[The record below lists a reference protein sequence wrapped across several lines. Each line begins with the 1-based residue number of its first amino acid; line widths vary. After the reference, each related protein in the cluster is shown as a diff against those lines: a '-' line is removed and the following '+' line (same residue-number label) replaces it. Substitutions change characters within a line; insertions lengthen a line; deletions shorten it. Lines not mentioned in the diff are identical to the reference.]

1 MPKRPRV
8 SPALKP
14 FHPLIRE
21 WFQETLGAPSAPQER
36 GWPAIASGE
45 HTLILA
51 PTGTGKTL
59 TAFLWELNNLIVDGS
74 AAPLANAVH
83 ILYVSPLKAL
93 NNDIQRNLERP
104 LKELEQ
110 RFATAG
116 EPFPE
121 IRVAVRTGDTPQSAR
136 ARMIRKSPHV
146 LITTPESLHIMLT
159 TVRGRGMFSAVRAV
173 IVDEIHAIAGT
184 KRGVHLALTLER
196 LARLCEQSPQRI
208 GLSATQRPLDEIA
221 RFLGGCRS
229 GAFRPVTIVDCGLVK
244 RTEISIESPVEDLG
258 HVPGGT
264 IWPSVAPLVL
274 RHMRDART
282 TIVFVNNRAQ
292 AEKMAARINALAG
305 EELALPYHGS
315 LSRERRFLLEGA
327 LKAGKLKALVSTSS
341 LELGIDIGSVDL
353 VLQLQ
358 SPKRVATALQRVGR
372 AGHTL
377 QAVSRGVFV
386 PTFRDDAAEMLAIER
401 GMRSGDVEPTRVVQ
415 NALDVLAQVIVAA
428 VAIDDDWT
436 SADLFSLVRQAY
448 PYHALTRAAFD
459 EVLAMLSGK
468 YPSDV
473 AAELEARMVWDRTT
487 DRLTPLRSARLVAVV
502 NGGTIPD
509 RGLYAVNLPDRTRL
523 GELDEEFVHETRIGD
538 VFQLGSS
545 TWRVNAIEH
554 DRVIVTAA
562 PGAPA
567 RMPFWHGEYA
577 ARSAHLSSRIGAL
590 RRRLDQARTDDD
602 ISAIAAEYEC
612 DNATA
617 QSLVEYVHQ
626 QRHATGV
633 VPDEKILVVEHFRD
647 ETNAVRIVIH
657 APFGGRVNAP
667 WGMALAARVRRALR
681 GDGARHLP
689 GTDVQ
694 VQTTDDGIMLRL
706 PDLNGPVPLDTL
718 RGLAPD
724 EAERC
729 VLEEIGDSS
738 LFGARFRMNAARA
751 LLLPRGNPRRRMPLW
766 LQRLKAQDLL
776 QTVREFPSFPVLVET
791 YRDVLQDAFDMP
803 ALAEVLHSLQVGALE
818 MHDVATTMPSP
829 FAATLQFGFVMDWMY
844 ADDTPRAEQRAAML
858 SLDRGL
864 LDELL
869 GGDGAVADEG
879 TLRALEQL
887 LAFRRGTAPTRQAR
901 TADELAILLD
911 RAGDLTVTELAERVA
926 AEGVIGDPL
935 RELLGSGRA
944 IAVGIPLGVGGTEER
959 VILTDS
965 YPRYV
970 AAFGD
975 ASMAMVGLG
984 PELLPAVATTAIPE
998 SLRRATVTR
1007 GAARRE
1013 LLARFVTLSAAFTV
1027 DDVRRRYDLTIES
1040 VTNQLEDWTAAG
1052 KLVRG
1057 NFALEEGLPP
1067 AQRWV
1072 SRRFLEQARRREL
1085 AAARR
1090 QIEAVNIEA
1099 FAHFLQRWQHL
1110 DPSSRLEGAEGTA
1123 AAVRQLYGIARP
1135 ADAWERDYLQN
1146 RVTGYDAE
1154 AITRLCGAGEAVWVG
1169 GSSSSASDESGATLV
1184 QLRFVRRGTG
1194 RAWLNEAVDSGPAL
1208 SENAERLYQ
1217 TLRTEGASFFDDLT
1231 RLTQLG
1237 GRATRDAL
1245 KELVGAGLVTNDTVE
1260 SLRHVVRWR
1269 PIVSARVRDQPDPTR
1284 WLPADFSPSPNRPV
1298 VQRRPNLRRL
1308 PKWRP
1313 PTEGRPDPG
1322 AATWPGRWSLVRT
1335 NGILGLTD
1343 EESVL
1348 AEVVARQ
1355 WLDRY
1360 GVVTRDW
1367 WKRERPTVSWRA
1379 IYRELKRLEFRGDVR
1394 RGYFVRGLAGAQFAL
1409 PSAVEL
1415 LRTSGAANAPND
1427 DNPIILQPI
1436 VTMAASDPANP
1447 YTLSATG
1454 MVESR
1459 SVELARK
1466 RTRGALLAT
1475 RAGEVILVAEGR
1487 GRRVTI
1493 RAGVSLL
1500 DLADA
1505 ARALASR
1512 LVDANEGRRDVTI
1525 ETIDGAPA
1533 ASSPYAPPFAAAG
1546 FRATASGLR
1555 FYAAPR

>member
-1 MPKRPRV
+1 MPKRPLV
-8 SPALKP
+8 SPVLEP
-14 FHPLIRE
+14 FHPLVRE
-21 WFQETLGAPSAPQER
+21 WFRETLGAPSAPQEQ

-74 AAPLANAVH
+74 VEPLANAVH
-83 ILYVSPLKAL
+83 ILYISPLKAL

-104 LKELEQ
+104 LTELKQ

-116 EPFPE
+116 ESFPE
-121 IRVAVRTGDTPQSAR
+121 IRVAVRTGDTPASAR

-196 LARLCEQSPQRI
+196 LERLCEQSPQRI

-221 RFLGGCRS
+221 RFLGGCRD
-229 GAFRPVTIVDCGLVK
+229 GRFRPVTIVDCGLVK
-244 RTEISIESPVEDLG
+244 RTEIIVESPVEDLG

-274 RHMRDART
+274 RYMRSART

-292 AEKMAARINALAG
+292 AEKMAARVNALAG

-358 SPKRVATALQRVGR
+358 SPKRVSTALQRVGR

-377 QAVSRGVFV
+377 EAVSRGVFV
-386 PTFRDDAAEMLAIER
+386 PTFRDDAAETLAIMR

-415 NALDVLAQVIVAA
+415 NALDVLAQGVVAA

-436 SADLFSLVRQAY
+436 SKDLFELVRQAY

-459 EVLAMLSGK
+459 EVLAMLAGK

-473 AAELEARMVWDRTT
+473 AGELEARMVWDRTN

-554 DRVIVTAA
+554 DRVIVTPA

-577 ARSAHLSSRIGAL
+577 ARSAHLAPRVGVL
-590 RRRLDQARTDDD
+590 RRRLDEARTEADT
-602 ISAIAAEYEC
+602 AEIAKEYEC
-612 DNATA
+612 DLATA

-633 VPDEKILVVEHFRD
+633 VPDDKLLVVEHFRD
-647 ETNAVRIVIH
+647 ETNAVRIVLH

-667 WGMALAARVRRALR
+667 WGMVLAARVRDALHR
-681 GDGARHLP
+681 NGARRTSR
-689 GTDVQ
+689 TDVQ

-706 PDLNGPVPLDTL
+706 PDLNGPVPLDAL
-718 RGLAPD
+718 RLLTPGD
-724 EAERC
+724 AERC

-776 QTVREFPSFPVLVET
+776 QTVREFPSFPILVET

-803 ALAEVLHSLQVGALE
+803 ALAEVLRALQSGAIE
-818 MHDVATTMPSP
+818 MRDVETAVPSP

-869 GGDGAVADEG
+869 GTDGLAADEG
-879 TLRALEQL
+879 TLRSLEEL
-887 LAFRRGTAPTRQAR
+887 LAVRRGTALTRRAR

-911 RAGDLTVTELAERVA
+911 RAGDLTIAELRERIVTE
-926 AEGVIGDPL
+926 GVMGEPI
-935 RELLGSGRA
+935 RELLESGRA
-944 IAVGIPLGVGGTEER
+944 VGLAIPLGNGWTQQR
-959 VILTDS
+959 IILTDA

-970 AAFGD
+970 ASFGE
-975 ASMAMVGLG
+975 AAMIMVGAG
-984 PELLPAVATTAIPE
+984 PELAETPATVAIPE

-1013 LLARFVTLSAAFTV
+1013 LLARFVALNGPLSIE
-1027 DDVRRRYDLTIES
+1027 DVRQRYDLEVET
-1040 VTNQLEDWTAAG
+1040 VARQLDEWTAAG

-1057 NFALEEGLPP
+1057 NFAIGEGQPP

-1072 SRRFLEQARRREL
+1072 SRRLLEQARRREL
-1085 AAARR
+1085 ATARR
-1090 QIEAVNIEA
+1090 QVEAVGIEA

-1110 DPSSRLEGAEGTA
+1110 EPASQLDGADGTS
-1123 AAVRQLYGIARP
+1123 AVIRQMYGIARP
-1135 ADAWERDYLQN
+1135 ADAWEREYLRQ
-1146 RVTGYDAE
+1146 RVNGYDAE
-1154 AITRLCGAGEAVWVG
+1154 AISRLFAAGEAVWVG
-1169 GSSSSASDESGATLV
+1169 GSATTASDESATLA
-1184 QLRFVRRGTG
+1184 QLRFVRRGSG
-1194 RAWLNEAVDSGPAL
+1194 RAWLVEPVDGGPTL
-1208 SENAERLYQ
+1208 TENAERLYQ
-1217 TLRTEGASFFDDLT
+1217 ALRTEGASFFDDLV
-1231 RLTQLG
+1231 RSTQLG
-1237 GRATRDAL
+1237 GRATRDGL
-1245 KELVGAGLVTNDTVE
+1245 KELVGAGLVTNDTME

-1269 PIVSARVRDQPDPTR
+1269 PFLSARIRRQPDPTR
-1284 WLPADFSPSPNRPV
+1284 WLPADFSPSANRPV

-1322 AATWPGRWSLVRT
+1322 SATWPGRWALLRT
-1335 NGILGLTD
+1335 SGILGVSD
-1343 EESVL
+1343 DESVL

-1409 PSAVEL
+1409 PTAVEL
-1415 LRTSGAANAPND
+1415 LRTSGKASANAEEASSAS
-1427 DNPIILQPI
+1427 PI
-1436 VTMAASDPANP
+1436 VIMASSDPANP
-1447 YTLSATG
+1447 YTLPGTA
-1454 MVESR
+1454 VAESR
-1459 SVELARK
+1459 SLELAR
-1466 RTRGALLAT
+1466 RRSRGALLAT
-1475 RAGEVILVAEGR
+1475 RAGEVLLVAEAR
-1487 GRRVTI
+1487 GRRLTIKSGASLADVT
-1493 RAGVSLL
+1493 
-1500 DLADA
+1500 DA
-1505 ARALASR
+1505 ARALVRR
-1512 LVDANEGRRDVTI
+1512 LAETSDGRRDPMI
-1525 ETIDGAPA
+1525 ETVDGVPA
-1533 ASSPYAPPFAAAG
+1533 AGSAYAAAFTTAG
-1546 FRATASGLR
+1546 FRASSGGFR
-1555 FYAAPR
+1555 YYAPPR

>member
-1 MPKRPRV
+1 
-8 SPALKP
+8 
-14 FHPLIRE
+14 
-21 WFQETLGAPSAPQER
+21 
-36 GWPAIASGE
+36 
-45 HTLILA
+45 
-51 PTGTGKTL
+51 
-59 TAFLWELNNLIVDGS
+59 
-74 AAPLANAVH
+74 
-83 ILYVSPLKAL
+83 
-93 NNDIQRNLERP
+93 
-104 LKELEQ
+104 
-110 RFATAG
+110 
-116 EPFPE
+116 
-121 IRVAVRTGDTPQSAR
+121 
-136 ARMIRKSPHV
+136 
-146 LITTPESLHIMLT
+146 
-159 TVRGRGMFSAVRAV
+159 
-173 IVDEIHAIAGT
+173 
-184 KRGVHLALTLER
+184 
-196 LARLCEQSPQRI
+196 
-208 GLSATQRPLDEIA
+208 
-221 RFLGGCRS
+221 
-229 GAFRPVTIVDCGLVK
+229 
-244 RTEISIESPVEDLG
+244 
-258 HVPGGT
+258 
-264 IWPSVAPLVL
+264 
-274 RHMRDART
+274 
-282 TIVFVNNRAQ
+282 
-292 AEKMAARINALAG
+292 
-305 EELALPYHGS
+305 
-315 LSRERRFLLEGA
+315 
-327 LKAGKLKALVSTSS
+327 
-341 LELGIDIGSVDL
+341 
-353 VLQLQ
+353 
-358 SPKRVATALQRVGR
+358 
-372 AGHTL
+372 
-377 QAVSRGVFV
+377 VSRGVFV

-415 NALDVLAQVIVAA
+415 NALDVLAQVIVAT

-448 PYHALTRAAFD
+448 PYYSLTRSAYD

-487 DRLTPLRSARLVAVV
+487 DRLTPLRSSRLVAVV

-554 DRVIVTAA
+554 DRVIVTPA

-577 ARSAHLSSRIGAL
+577 ARSAHLASRVGAL
-590 RRRLDQARTDDD
+590 RRQLDAARTEDD
-602 ISAIAAEYEC
+602 IAAIAADYEC

-633 VPDEKILVVEHFRD
+633 VPDEKVLVVEHFRD

-667 WGMALAARVRRALR
+667 WGMALAARVRKVLR
-681 GDGARHLP
+681 GDGARRVP

-706 PDLNGPVPLDTL
+706 PDLNGPVPLDAL

-803 ALAEVLHSLQVGALE
+803 TLADVLRSLQSGALE
-818 MHDVATTMPSP
+818 MHDVATAMPSP
-829 FAATLQFGFVMDWMY
+829 FAAALQFGFVMDWMY

-869 GGDGAVADEG
+869 GGSGVVADEG
-879 TLRALEQL
+879 TLRSLEQL

-911 RAGDLTVTELAERVA
+911 RAGDLTLTELAERVSSQ
-926 AEGVIGDPL
+926 GVIGNPL
-935 RELLGSGRA
+935 RELLESGRA
-944 IAVGIPLGVGGTEER
+944 IAIGIPSGISGTEER

-984 PELLPAVATTAIPE
+984 PELVPTVAASAIPD

-1013 LLARFVTLSAAFTV
+1013 LLARFAALSGPFTV
-1027 DDVRRRYDLTIES
+1027 DDVRRRYDLVVES

-1052 KLVRG
+1052 KLARG
-1057 NFALEEGLPP
+1057 NFALEKGLPP

-1072 SRRFLEQARRREL
+1072 SRRLLEQARRREL

-1110 DPSSRLEGAEGTA
+1110 DPSSRFEGADGTA

-1135 ADAWERDYLQN
+1135 ADAWEREYLRN
-1146 RVTGYDAE
+1146 RVTGYDGE
-1154 AITRLCGAGEAVWVG
+1154 AITRLCAAGEAVWVG
-1169 GSSSSASDESGATLV
+1169 GSSGSSSDDSGATLV
-1184 QLRFVRRGTG
+1184 QLRFVRRGSG
-1194 RAWLNEAVDSGPAL
+1194 RAWLGEALDRDPAL
-1208 SENAERLYQ
+1208 TENAERLYR

-1231 RLTQLG
+1231 RSTQLG

-1245 KELVGAGLVTNDTVE
+1245 TELVAAGLVTNDTVE

-1269 PIVSARVRDQPDPTR
+1269 PIVSARIRNQPDPTR
-1284 WLPADFSPSPNRPV
+1284 WLPADFSPSPNRPI

-1313 PTEGRPDPG
+1313 PTDGRPDPA

-1343 EESVL
+1343 DESVL

-1367 WKRERPTVSWRA
+1367 WRRERPGVSWRA

-1409 PSAVEL
+1409 PSAVEQ
-1415 LRTSGAANAPND
+1415 LRTSGAAASSND
-1427 DNPIILQPI
+1427 GNTVIAQPI
-1436 VTMAASDPANP
+1436 VVMAASDPANP
-1447 YTLSATG
+1447 YTLPATG

-1487 GRRVTI
+1487 GRRVRI

-1500 DLADA
+1500 DLTDA

-1533 ASSPYAPPFAAAG
+1533 AGSPYAPPFAAAG
-1546 FRATASGLR
+1546 FRTTASGLR
-1555 FYAAPR
+1555 FYATPR

>member
-1 MPKRPRV
+1 MPKRTRV

-14 FHPLIRE
+14 FHPLVRE
-21 WFQETLGAPSAPQER
+21 WFRESLGAPSAPQER
-36 GWPAIASGE
+36 GWPAIGSGA

-74 AAPLANAVH
+74 ETPLANAVH
-83 ILYVSPLKAL
+83 ILYISPLKAL

-104 LKELEQ
+104 LAELKE
-110 RFATAG
+110 RFAAAG
-116 EPFPE
+116 ESFPE
-121 IRVAVRTGDTPQSAR
+121 IRVAVRTGDTPASAR
-136 ARMIRKSPHV
+136 ARMIRKSPHI

-159 TVRGRGMFSAVRAV
+159 TVRGRGMFGAVRAV

-196 LARLCEQSPQRI
+196 LERLCERPPQRI
-208 GLSATQRPLDEIA
+208 GLSATQRPLEEIA
-221 RFLGGCRS
+221 RFLGGSRD
-229 GAFRPVTIVDCGLVK
+229 GEFRPVTIVDCGLVK
-244 RTEISIESPVEDLG
+244 PTEIAIESPVEDLG

-274 RHMRDART
+274 RHIRDART

-292 AEKMAARINALAG
+292 AERMAARVNALAG

-327 LKAGKLKALVSTSS
+327 LKAGKLRALVSTSS

-377 QAVSRGVFV
+377 QAVSRGIFV
-386 PTFRDDAAEMLAIER
+386 PTFRDDAAETLAIAR

-415 NALDVLAQVIVAA
+415 NALDVLAQVLVAA

-436 SADLFSLVRQAY
+436 SSELFELVRQAY
-448 PYHALTRAAFD
+448 PYHGLTRAAFD

-473 AAELEARMVWDRTT
+473 AAELEARIVWDRAS
-487 DRLTPLRSARLVAVV
+487 DRLTPLRSSRLVSVV

-554 DRVIVTAA
+554 DRVIVTPA

-577 ARSAHLSSRIGAL
+577 ARSAHLASRIGTL
-590 RRRLDQARTDDD
+590 RRALGDARTSED
-602 ISAIAAEYEC
+602 IAAIARQYEC
-612 DNATA
+612 DEATA

-626 QRHATGV
+626 QRAATGV
-633 VPDEKILVVEHFRD
+633 VPDETRLVAEHFRD
-647 ETNAVRIVIH
+647 ETGAVRIVLH

-667 WGMALAARVRRALR
+667 WGMVLASRVRDALR
-681 GDGARHLP
+681 ASSGRRTAGVE
-689 GTDVQ
+689 VQ

-706 PDLNGPVPLDTL
+706 PDLTGPVPLDAL

-724 EAERC
+724 EAERRL
-729 VLEEIGDSS
+729 LEEVGDSS

-776 QTVREFPSFPVLVET
+776 QTVREFPSFPILVET
-791 YRDVLQDAFDMP
+791 YRDVLQDAFDMS
-803 ALAEVLHSLQVGALE
+803 ALAEVLRALQTGAIE
-818 MHDVATTMPSP
+818 IHDAATEIPSP
-829 FAATLQFGFVMDWMY
+829 FAASLQFGFVMDWMY

-869 GGDGAVADEG
+869 GSGGGLDE
-879 TLRALEQL
+879 AL
-887 LAFRRGTAPTRQAR
+887 LATLEELLAVRRGTAPHRRAR
-901 TADELAILLD
+901 TADELTILLD
-911 RAGDLTVTELAERVA
+911 RAGDLTPNEIAERVA
-926 AEGVIGDPL
+926 TEGVRGEPL
-935 RELLGSGRA
+935 RELLETGRA
-944 IAVGIPLGVGGTEER
+944 IGLAIPLGNGGTETR
-959 VILTDS
+959 VILTDAF
-965 YPRYV
+965 PRYV

-975 ASMAMVGLG
+975 EAAAKVSAG
-984 PELLPAVATTAIPE
+984 PELASTSAASVIPE
-998 SLRRATVTR
+998 QLRHATLTR
-1007 GAARRE
+1007 GAARRD
-1013 LLARFVTLSAAFTV
+1013 LLARFVALNGPIGVEDVTQRYRLSPDV
-1027 DDVRRRYDLTIES
+1027 VRR
-1040 VTNQLEDWTAAG
+1040 QLDDWTASG

-1057 NFALEEGLPP
+1057 TFSRGAT
-1067 AQRWV
+1067 ATVATRWV
-1072 SRRFLEQARRREL
+1072 SRRLLEQARRREL

-1090 QIEAVNIEA
+1090 QIDAVTIEA
-1099 FAHFLQRWQHL
+1099 FAHFLQRWQHV
-1110 DPSSRLEGAEGTA
+1110 DPSTQLEGAEGTA
-1123 AAVRQLYGIARP
+1123 TAVRQLYGLSRP
-1135 ADAWERDYLQN
+1135 AEAWDREYLPARVRDY
-1146 RVTGYDAE
+1146 DPE
-1154 AITRLCGAGEAVWVG
+1154 AITRLCASGEAVWIGG
-1169 GSSSSASDESGATLV
+1169 GSGTSSQEEAPSSLV
-1184 QLRFVRRGTG
+1184 QLRFVRRGTA
-1194 RAWLNEAVDSGPAL
+1194 RAWLDQVETATPSL
-1208 SENAERLYQ
+1208 TENATRVLEA
-1217 TLRTEGASFFDDLT
+1217 LRAEGASFFDDLT
-1231 RLTQLG
+1231 GATSLG

-1245 KELVGAGLVTNDTVE
+1245 RELVAAGLVTNDTME

-1269 PIVSARVRDQPDPTR
+1269 PIVSPRMRNQPDPTR
-1284 WLPADFSPSPNRPV
+1284 WLPADFSPSASRPV

-1313 PTEGRPDPG
+1313 PSEGRVDPG
-1322 AATWPGRWSLVRT
+1322 SVAWPGRWALVRT
-1335 NGILGLTD
+1335 NGIMGALTD
-1343 EESVL
+1343 ESAL
-1348 AEVVARQ
+1348 AEIVARQ

-1367 WKRERPTVSWRA
+1367 WKRERPSISWRA
-1379 IYRELKRLEFRGDVR
+1379 IYQELKRLEFRGDVR
-1394 RGYFVRGLAGAQFAL
+1394 RGYFVRGLAGAQFAV

-1415 LRTSGAANAPND
+1415 LRASGPAASGPDAD
-1427 DNPIILQPI
+1427 ASDMPI
-1436 VTMAASDPANP
+1436 VVLAASDPSNP
-1447 YTLSATG
+1447 YSLAAAATLDSPSASLT
-1454 MVESR
+1454 R
-1459 SVELARK
+1459 RRA
-1466 RTRGALLAT
+1466 RGALLAT
-1475 RAGEVILVAEGR
+1475 RAGEVLMVAEGR
-1487 GRRVTI
+1487 GRRLTVKSSASPADVSQ
-1493 RAGVSLL
+1493 AG
-1500 DLADA
+1500 
-1505 ARALASR
+1505 RALALRIVAAS
-1512 LVDANEGRRDVTI
+1512 DGRRDAII
-1525 ETIDGAPA
+1525 ETIDGLPA
-1533 ASSPYAPPFAAAG
+1533 ASSPHAAALGTAG
-1546 FRATASGLR
+1546 FRATSGGLR
-1555 FYAAPR
+1555 YYAPHR

>member
-8 SPALKP
+8 SSALKP
-14 FHPLIRE
+14 FHPLVRE
-21 WFQETLGAPSAPQER
+21 WFTEALGVPSAPQEQ
-36 GWPAIASGE
+36 GWPAIASGG

-74 AAPLANAVH
+74 SAPLANAVH
-83 ILYVSPLKAL
+83 ILYISPLKAL

-104 LKELEQ
+104 LNELKE

-196 LARLCEQSPQRI
+196 LERLCEQSPQRI

-221 RFLGGCRS
+221 RFLGGRRD

-244 RTEISIESPVEDLG
+244 RTEIAVESPVEDLG

-274 RHMRDART
+274 HHMRSART

-386 PTFRDDAAEMLAIER
+386 PTFRDDAAETLAITR
-401 GMRSGDVEPTRVVQ
+401 GMRNGDVEPTRVVQ
-415 NALDVLAQVIVAA
+415 NALDVLAQIVVAA
-428 VAIDDDWT
+428 VSIDDDWT
-436 SADLFSLVRQAY
+436 SADLFELVRQAY
-448 PYHALTRAAFD
+448 PYHALTRSAFD

-487 DRLTPLRSARLVAVV
+487 DRLTPLRSSRLVAVV

-554 DRVIVTAA
+554 DRVIVTPA

-577 ARSAHLSSRIGAL
+577 ARSAHLAPRVGAL
-590 RRRLDQARTDDD
+590 RRQLDQARTDED
-602 ISAIAAEYEC
+602 IAEIGREYEC
-612 DNATA
+612 DHATA

-633 VPDEKILVVEHFRD
+633 VPDEKMLVVEHFRD

-667 WGMALAARVRRALR
+667 WGMALAGRVRNALR
-681 GDGARHLP
+681 GNGVRLTA
-689 GTDVQ
+689 GTEVQ
-694 VQTTDDGIMLRL
+694 VQTTDDGVMLRL
-706 PDLNGPVPLDTL
+706 PDLNGPIPLDAL
-718 RGLAPD
+718 RGLTPD

-729 VLEEIGDSS
+729 ILEEIGESS

-776 QTVREFPSFPVLVET
+776 QTVREFPAFPILVET

-803 ALAEVLHSLQVGALE
+803 ALLEVLRALQSGSIE
-818 MHDVATTMPSP
+818 MRDVATATPSP
-829 FAATLQFGFVMDWMY
+829 FASTLQLGFVMDWMY

-869 GGDGAVADEG
+869 GSDGLVADEG
-879 TLRALEQL
+879 TLRSLDEL
-887 LAFRRGTAPTRQAR
+887 LSIRRGTAPKHQAR

-911 RAGDLTVTELAERVA
+911 RTGDLTLAELAERVS
-926 AEGVIGDPL
+926 AEGTIGNPVS
-935 RELLGSGRA
+935 ELLETGRVV
-944 IAVGIPLGVGGTEER
+944 AVAIPLGTGGTEQR
-959 VILTDS
+959 VILADA

-970 AAFGD
+970 AAFGEE
-975 ASMAMVGLG
+975 AMAMIGVGT
-984 PELLPAVATTAIPE
+984 ELAAKAATIAIPE

-1007 GAARRE
+1007 VAARRE
-1013 LLARFVTLSAAFTV
+1013 LLARLVALSGPLSLE
-1027 DDVRRRYDLTIES
+1027 DVGRRYDLEAES
-1040 VTNQLEDWTAAG
+1040 VMRQLDDWTAAG

-1057 NFALEEGLPP
+1057 NFALLDGQSPVL
-1067 AQRWV
+1067 RWV
-1072 SRRFLEQARRREL
+1072 SRRLLERARRREL
-1085 AAARR
+1085 ATARR
-1090 QIEAVNIEA
+1090 QVEAVGIEA

-1110 DPSSRLEGAEGTA
+1110 EPSSRLDGADGTA
-1123 AAVRQLYGIARP
+1123 AAIRQLYGVARP
-1135 ADAWERDYLQN
+1135 ADAWEREYLRH
-1146 RVTGYDAE
+1146 RVNGYDAD
-1154 AITRLCGAGEAVWVG
+1154 AITRLCAAGEAVWVG
-1169 GSSSSASDESGATLV
+1169 GSSTAARDDSGATLV
-1184 QLRFVRRGTG
+1184 QLRFVRRGSG
-1194 RAWLNEAVDSGPAL
+1194 RAWLAEPVDAGL
-1208 SENAERLYQ
+1208 TLTENAERLYQ
-1217 TLRTEGASFFDDLT
+1217 ALRTEGASFFDDLV
-1231 RLTQLG
+1231 RSAQVG

-1245 KELVGAGLVTNDTVE
+1245 KELVGAGLVTNDTME

-1269 PIVSARVRDQPDPTR
+1269 PIVSARLRNQPDPTR
-1284 WLPADFSPSPNRPV
+1284 WLPADFSPSANRPV

-1308 PKWRP
+1308 PRWRP
-1313 PTEGRPDPG
+1313 PVDGRPDPG
-1322 AATWPGRWSLVRT
+1322 SATWPGRWSLVRT
-1335 NGILGLTD
+1335 NGILGVSDD
-1343 EESVL
+1343 ESML

-1415 LRTSGAANAPND
+1415 LRESGPRSATD
-1427 DNPIILQPI
+1427 DGQATVSSPI
-1436 VTMAASDPANP
+1436 VIMAVSDPANP
-1447 YTLSATG
+1447 YTLAAMAS
-1454 MVESR
+1454 VESA
-1459 SVELARK
+1459 SVELAR
-1466 RTRGALLAT
+1466 RRGRGALLAT
-1475 RAGEVILVAEGR
+1475 RAGEVIMAAEAR
-1487 GRRVTI
+1487 GRRLTI
-1493 RAGVSLL
+1493 RPGTTLSELT
-1500 DLADA
+1500 DA
-1505 ARALASR
+1505 ARALAKR
-1512 LVDANEGRRDVTI
+1512 LLEASDGRHDPMI
-1525 ETIDGAPA
+1525 ETIDGVPSAGSAQA
-1533 ASSPYAPPFAAAG
+1533 AAFTAAG
-1546 FRATASGLR
+1546 FRVTSGGLR
-1555 FYAAPR
+1555 YYAPPR